1 MNPLPTR
8 LVDGLRR
15 HLQAAQG
22 GEVQLIETHISW
34 VLLAGEHAYKLK
46 KPVNLGFMDFSPLA
60 TRHQAC
66 QDELRLN
73 RRLAPQ
79 LYLAVLPLYG
89 PVDAP
94 TLSGNGEPIDWVVQM
109 RRFEAGALWS
119 ERLAASQLL
128 PQHIDRFAQRLAA
141 FHADA
146 QRAEPGSPWGG
157 AEQVAGPA
165 LRALAE
171 IERLTPQAASPG
183 LARWLHHQAATLPAI
198 WADRRAQ
205 GQVRECHGDLHL
217 ANVVMLGNE
226 PTAFDCLEFDP
237 GLRWIDVLNDAAFL
251 AMDLWAHGRRDLALR
266 FLNAY
271 LEHTGDYAGLSVL
284 RFYLVYRALV
294 RALVGRLQGAASAA
308 PDYLALAHTLAQAS
322 DARLLATCG
331 LPGSGKSHVTQR
343 LLEAAGAIRIRS
355 DVERKRLHGLPPLAD
370 SRASGVDIYTPQA
383 NEATFSRLRALAGLS
398 LLAGWPTIVD
408 AASLKRAERERF
420 QSVAIAAGAPFT
432 LLVCDAPPDVLR
444 ERVRLRE
451 ARRDDASE
459 AGLVVLERL
468 MNVREPLSAQER
480 AQAIE
485 LDTTRT
491 LAVSAL
497 AADWLAREAQPAA
510 R

>member
-1 MNPLPTR
+1 LPSR

-15 HLQAAQG
+15 HLQATQG

-66 QDELRLN
+66 EDELRLN
-73 RRLAPQ
+73 QRLAPE
-79 LYLAVLPLYG
+79 LYLAVLPLQG
-89 PVDAP
+89 PPEAP
-94 TLSGNGEPIDWVVQM
+94 TLGGSGEPIDWVVQM
-109 RRFEAGALWS
+109 PRSAAGALWS
-119 ERLAASQLL
+119 ERLAAGQLL

-141 FHADA
+141 FHAEA
-146 QRAEPGSPWGG
+146 PRAAPGSPWGG

-171 IERLTPQAASPG
+171 IERLAPEAASPG
-183 LARWLHHQAATLPAI
+183 LARWLHHQAATLPPI
-198 WADRRAQ
+198 WADRRVQ
-205 GQVRECHGDLHL
+205 GCVRECHGDLHL
-217 ANVVMLGNE
+217 ANVVMLGE
-226 PTAFDCLEFDP
+226 QPTAFDCLEFDP
-237 GLRWIDVLNDAAFL
+237 ALRWIDVLNDAAFL
-251 AMDLWAHGRRDLALR
+251 VMDLWARGRRDLAFR

-271 LEHTGDYAGLSVL
+271 LEHSGDYAGLPVL
-284 RFYLVYRALV
+284 RFYLVYRAIV
-294 RALVGRLQGAASAA
+294 RALVGRLQGADSTA
-308 PDYLALAHTLAQAS
+308 PDYLALAQTLAQPT

-331 LPGSGKSHVTQR
+331 LPGSGKSHVTQQ

-370 SRASGVDIYTPQA
+370 SRASGIDIYTPQA

-420 QSVAIAAGAPFT
+420 QGVAIGAGAPCT
-432 LLVCDAPPDVLR
+432 LLWCEAPPEVLR

-459 AGLVVLERL
+459 AGVKVLERL
-468 MNVREPLSAQER
+468 MPALEPLGEAER

-485 LDTTRT
+485 VDTTRP
-491 LAVSAL
+491 LKASEL
-497 AADWLAREAQPAA
+497 AADWLARPAQPIA

>member
-1 MNPLPTR
+1 LSALPTR

-15 HLQAAQG
+15 HLQAAQE

-66 QDELRLN
+66 EDELRLN
-73 RRLAPQ
+73 RRLAPE

-89 PVDAP
+89 STDAP
-94 TLSGNGEPIDWVVQM
+94 TLSGSGDPIDWVVKM
-109 RRFEAGALWS
+109 RRFAAGALWS
-119 ERLAASQLL
+119 ERLTAGQLL
-128 PQHIDRFAQRLAA
+128 PQHIDRFARRLAA

-146 QRAEPGSPWGG
+146 PQAEPGSAWGG

-171 IERLTPQAASPG
+171 IERITPEAASPG
-183 LARWLHHQAATLPAI
+183 LARWLHHQAATLPPI

-205 GQVRECHGDLHL
+205 GHVRECHGDLHL
-217 ANVVMLGNE
+217 ANVVMLEDE

-251 AMDLWAHGRRDLALR
+251 VMDLWAHGRRDLALR

-271 LEHTGDYAGLSVL
+271 LEHSGDYAGLPTL
-284 RFYLVYRALV
+284 RFYLVYRAIV
-294 RALVGRLQGAASAA
+294 RALVGRLQGAASTT
-308 PDYLALAHTLAQAS
+308 PDYLTLAQTLAQAS
-322 DARLLATCG
+322 DARLLVTCG
-331 LPGSGKSHVTQR
+331 LPGSGKSHTTQQ

-370 SRASGVDIYTPQA
+370 STASGIDIYTPQA
-383 NEATFSRLRALAGLS
+383 NDATFSRLRALAGLS
-398 LLAGWPTIVD
+398 LMAGWPTIID
-408 AASLKRAERERF
+408 AASLRRAERERF
-420 QSVAIAAGAPFT
+420 QGVAIAAGAPFT
-432 LLVCDAPPDVLR
+432 LLVRDAPPAVLR
-444 ERVRLRE
+444 ERVRQRE

-459 AGLVVLERL
+459 AGVAVLERL
-468 MNVREPLSAQER
+468 MLAREPLSAEER
-480 AQAIE
+480 AHAIE
-485 LDTTRT
+485 LDTSHA
-491 LAVSAL
+491 LAAHAL
-497 AADWLAREAQPAA
+497 AADWLARNDQPSA